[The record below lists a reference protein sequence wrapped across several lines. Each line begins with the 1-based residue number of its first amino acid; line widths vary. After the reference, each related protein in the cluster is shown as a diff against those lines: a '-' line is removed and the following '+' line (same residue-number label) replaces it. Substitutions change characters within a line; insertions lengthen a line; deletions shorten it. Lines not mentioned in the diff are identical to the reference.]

1 MRNTKKVISIL
12 LTLLMVVGMMST
24 FAFAADYTGNSSDNA
39 TITIDNASKG
49 QKYALYKIFDA
60 KTNSHGSITYTLMDG
75 KTAVPNLKVNKGGTE
90 VPAFTIEKGTITSN
104 YDDNFGSTLND
115 TDRDTLKSYGK
126 LIKEVQATSNEVIFA
141 GLEFGYYLV
150 ATDNGAVISVNST
163 TPNAVIKDKNT
174 NTPVIPGENGKFKTI
189 VDGNGVATTK
199 PVHYGENVTYKITFQ
214 AENYVNG
221 KLVEEYYVTD
231 TTSPAGLLANV
242 EITEVMVGETNIT
255 ADLKGSADKL
265 TYDANGKLTIPWA
278 ENGVSKYDNKSIVKI
293 TYTGEITDKQAIA
306 GEGSYNTAT
315 LSHKNAD
322 GTITTDIEDQKVITK
337 SYAAAIK
344 KVNNT
349 GEVLTGVEFTLPFDV
364 VKTADGVYRRAI
376 STDTVKTKVVTDKDG
391 MIVINGLDISS
402 FDITETKAPNGYTL
416 PVADFT
422 ITPQE
427 VASTVT
433 TTTFK
438 VYMKDGKIVSKE
450 TAGATEETIGTADI
464 AATPLVVVNEQGT
477 ALPTT
482 GGIGTT
488 IFYLIGA
495 ILVIGTGVVFVTR
508 RRMHSDK

>member
-60 KTNSHGSITYTLMDG
+60 KTGANGSITYTLMKG
-75 KTAVPNLKVNKGGTE
+75 KTELPDLKVNKGGTE
-90 VPAFTIEKGTITSN
+90 VSAFTIEKGTITSN
-104 YDDNFGSTLND
+104 YNDNFGSTLSD
-115 TDRDTLKSYGK
+115 SDKKILKGYGK

-150 ATDNGAVISVNST
+150 ETDNGTVISVNST

-174 NTPVIPGENGKFKTI
+174 NTPVIPGDGGKFKTI
-189 VDGNGVATTK
+189 VDGNSVVTTK

-255 ADLKGSADKL
+255 ADLKGNANKL
-265 TYDANGKLTIPWA
+265 TYDTNGKLTIPWA
-278 ENGVSKYDNKSIVKI
+278 ENGVSKYNNKSIVKI

-315 LSHKNAD
+315 LSHKDAN
-322 GTITTDIEDQKVITK
+322 GITTDIEDQKVITK

-344 KVNNT
+344 KVNNK
-349 GEVLTGVEFTLPFDV
+349 GEALTGVEFTLPFDV
-364 VKTADGVYRRAI
+364 VKITDGVYRRAI
-376 STDTVKTKVVTDKDG
+376 SKDTEKTKVVTDKDG
-391 MIVINGLDISS
+391 MIVINGLDTSS
-402 FDITETKAPNGYTL
+402 FEITETKAPDGYTL
-416 PVADFT
+416 PVDKFT
-422 ITPQE
+422 ITPKE
-427 VASTVT
+427 VGTTVT

-438 VYMKDGKIVSKE
+438 VYMKDGEIVSRE
-450 TAGATEETIGTADI
+450 TEGATETEIAKADI

-477 ALPTT
+477 ALPST

-495 ILVIGTGVVFVTR
+495 ILVIGAGVVFVTR